1 MRSSLLAATRESLC
15 KKKKQQRSSAA
26 KNKWSWPWHKLIY
39 FAESHSPRPL
49 AFYLQHH
56 SCEKHTALSRLVS
69 KIIKSKSKAQHD
81 MWTGEKHLKPLA
93 SFFCQIIWN
102 FIFQTLLL
110 FDLQATIMP
119 RLACVWFLSGKLHGI
134 PCFHCLSFSACVCC
148 VLVTAAAAAAESL
161 QSWPTLC
168 DPIDGSPP
176 GSPVPGIL

>member
-119 RLACVWFLSGKLHGI
+119 RLACV
-134 PCFHCLSFSACVCC
+134 CC